1 KNYTRNILNWQNLL
15 KPLTKYINQL
25 IYLNHENQIINFGGL
40 MHGHRG
46 CLRPKQL
53 PVQRSGHEH
62 G

>member
-1 KNYTRNILNWQNLL
+1 MQIITEVDEKSTNR
-15 KPLTKYINQL
+15 K
-25 IYLNHENQIINFGGL
+25 HENQIINFSGL
-40 MHGHRG
+40 MHGHRE